1 MAELVVQ
8 RPDRYRDAFSLPDV
22 CRVHRL
28 GTSTDHLTHDIDERR
43 EQQFP
48 LILGFRH
55 LAKQAPPSPG
65 RRYSPSMPD
74 ALRTPETPARSVR
87 TIRQRPSLPPSTEVI
102 LNSKRRH
109 GYQNGDY
116 HEIPTFKGLCFP
128 A

>member
-1 MAELVVQ
+1 MPRAPTWNFD
-8 RPDRYRDAFSLPDV
+8 RPPDSRDRRASRTTIPAHTGLPP
-22 CRVHRL
+22 L
-28 GTSTDHLTHDIDERR
+28 GETGH
-43 EQQFP
+43 
-48 LILGFRH
+48 
-55 LAKQAPPSPG
+55 PPSPG

-116 HEIPTFKGLCFP
+116 HEIPTFKGLAFQP
-128 A
+128 DGFSLVLKMAGTW